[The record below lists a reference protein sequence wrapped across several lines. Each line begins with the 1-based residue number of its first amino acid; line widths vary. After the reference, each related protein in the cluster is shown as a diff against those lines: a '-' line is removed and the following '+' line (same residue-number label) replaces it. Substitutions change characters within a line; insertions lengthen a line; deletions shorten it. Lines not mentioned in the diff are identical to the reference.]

1 MSSPFGKAIVIA
13 NARAGAGKVG
23 SNSSLLS
30 QLLDSTGLEYEIR
43 TTEDPGYATQLAT
56 QAIED
61 GYEYLIAVGG
71 DGTIHEVVNGM
82 MNETGPIKPGVV
94 LGIIPGGSGSDFCR
108 TFGLPREPED
118 AVKHLS
124 GDNYFVVDAG
134 RVTYQQDGVKKVR
147 YFANIAEAGLG
158 GEVCRR
164 AARLPR
170 FLGRVRYLLSFWLT
184 LGRFQKS
191 DGRVF
196 FTNRTY
202 EGNIT
207 NLVVANAQFFGG
219 GMRIA
224 PKAHPGDGKFD
235 VLVQKGTKRDYVAG
249 ITKVFRGEH
258 LPSPAIKEFMDSH
271 VEVETNIPL
280 QIEADGE
287 VLGFTPATFDIVSN
301 AYRLKI

>member
-13 NARAGAGKVG
+13 NARAGTGSVG
-23 SNSSLLS
+23 GNSPSLA
-30 QLLDSTGLEYEIR
+30 QLLDSTGIEYEIR
-43 TTEDPGYATQLAT
+43 TTERPGHATELAR
-56 QAIED
+56 QAIEE
-61 GYEYLIAVGG
+61 GCEYLIAVGG
-71 DGTIHEVVNGM
+71 DGTIHEIVNGM
-82 MNETGPIKPGVV
+82 MNEAGPIKPGIV
-94 LGIIPGGSGSDFCR
+94 LGIIPGGSGSDFLR
-108 TFGLPREPED
+108 TFGLPREPQD

-124 GDNYFVVDAG
+124 GENHFVVDVG
-134 RVTYQQDGVKKVR
+134 RVTYHHDGTLKAR

-158 GEVCRR
+158 GEIVRR

-170 FLGRVRYLLSFWLT
+170 LLGRVRYLISFWLT
-184 LGRFQKS
+184 LGRFKTS

-196 FTNRTY
+196 LTNRSY
-202 EGNIT
+202 EGNIM

-249 ITKVFRGEH
+249 ITKVFKGEH
-258 LPSPAIKEFMDSH
+258 LPSPVIKEFMDAH

-287 VLGFTPATFDIVSN
+287 VLGFTPATFEIVPN

>member
-13 NARAGAGKVG
+13 NARAGTGSVG
-23 SNSSLLS
+23 SSLA
-30 QLLDSTGLEYEIR
+30 QLLDSTNLEYEIR
-43 TTEDPGYATQLAT
+43 TTEGPGHATQLAT

-61 GYEYLIAVGG
+61 GYKYLIAVGG
-71 DGTIHEVVNGM
+71 DGTIHEVLNGM
-82 MNETGPIKPGVV
+82 MNDTGPLEPGIV
-94 LGIIPGGSGSDFCR
+94 LGIIPGGSGSDFVR

-118 AVKHLS
+118 AVTHLS
-124 GDNYFVVDAG
+124 GDNHFVVDAG

-158 GEVCRR
+158 GEVVRR

-184 LGRFQKS
+184 LGRFHKS

-196 FTNRTY
+196 FTNRTF

-207 NLVVANAQFFGG
+207 NLVVANGQFFGG

-235 VLVQKGTKRDYVAG
+235 VLIQKGTKRDYIAG
-249 ITKVFRGEH
+249 ITKVFKGEH

-287 VLGFTPATFDIVSN
+287 VLGFTPATFDIVPN

>member
-13 NARAGAGKVG
+13 NVRAGTGAAAKK
-23 SNSSLLS
+23 SLS
-30 QLLDSTGLEYEIR
+30 ELLDSTGIEYEIR
-43 TTEDPGYATQLAT
+43 TTQGPGHATQLAAR
-56 QAIED
+56 AIGE
-61 GYEYLIAVGG
+61 GCEYLIAVGG

-82 MNETGPIKPGVV
+82 MNEDGPIKPGVV
-94 LGIIPGGSGSDFCR
+94 LGIIPGGSGSDFVR

-124 GDNYFVVDAG
+124 GENHFVVDAG

-147 YFANIAEAGLG
+147 YFANIAEAGFG

-164 AARLPR
+164 AERLPR

-191 DGRVF
+191 SGRVF
-196 FTNRTY
+196 LTNRTY
-202 EGNIT
+202 QGNIT
-207 NLVVANAQFFGG
+207 NLVVANAQFYGG

-249 ITKVFRGEH
+249 ITKVYKGEH
-258 LPSPAIKEFMDSH
+258 LPSPAIKEFIDSR
-271 VEVETNIPL
+271 VEVEADIPL

-287 VLGFTPATFDIVSN
+287 VLGFTPATFDIVPN